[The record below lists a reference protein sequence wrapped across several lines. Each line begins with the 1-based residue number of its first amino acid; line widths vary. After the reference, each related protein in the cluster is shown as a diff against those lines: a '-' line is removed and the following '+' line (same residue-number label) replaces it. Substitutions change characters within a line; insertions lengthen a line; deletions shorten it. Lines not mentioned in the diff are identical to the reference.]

1 MNIKRS
7 IKVCNSVILHTGE
20 KKMAKASKKATNIK
34 DEIKLRKVKIKK
46 QINKIN
52 KLKKALKKAA

>member
-1 MNIKRS
+1 
-7 IKVCNSVILHTGE
+7 LHTGE